1 MAQPSTTTLQ
11 NLSIPNRQAGWFHPN
26 DLFVDQFLFKLPRI
40 EMEMATDSYQFNTA
54 DTIPSIS
61 FLARSETKTLPATNV
76 SLVTS
81 SFERV
86 GNHIELDTYDS
97 ISGRMSNN
105 LEVQARGVKLGLLR
119 ELSDKLIEGTAS
131 PDIIG
136 LRSKT
141 GSSTVG
147 ANNGNANGGFMSL
160 QDIYKA
166 LYTCQPTNDMVGGG
180 AADCAVLN
188 PKALRELLG
197 LINAT
202 DHSQG
207 GRWVEDPELGA
218 PVFEY
223 LGIKWYISDS
233 VPLNETKGSGTNLT
247 SIYFVKLNGPTG
259 LKLLY
264 ARDPECY
271 DVDEFGIH
279 TYSIPINQTQ
289 NRRGLCI
296 EGFYTLVRPERM
308 SVSRLDGIN
317 PTQYA
322 L

>member
-1 MAQPSTTTLQ
+1 MTLPTTTTLQ

-26 DLFVDQFLFKLPRI
+26 DGFRDQFLLKLPRI

-54 DTIPSIS
+54 DSIPAVS
-61 FLARSETKTLPATNV
+61 FLDSADTKSLETTNV
-76 SLVTS
+76 TLNTS
-81 SFERV
+81 IFQRV
-86 GNHIELDTYDS
+86 GDHLQLDTYDS

-105 LEVQARGVKLGLLR
+105 LEVQARGIKLGLLR
-119 ELSDKLIEGTAS
+119 ELSARLINGTSS
-131 PDIIG
+131 PNIIG
-136 LRSKT
+136 LQSKT

-166 LYTCQPTNDMVGGG
+166 LYTCAPTDDLVGGG
-180 AADCAVLN
+180 SADCAVLN

-197 LINAT
+197 LINAS

-207 GRWVEDPELGA
+207 GRWVEDPELSA

-233 VPLNETKGSGTNLT
+233 VPLNETKGTGTNLT
-247 SIYFVKLNGPTG
+247 SIYFLKLNGPTG

-264 ARDPECY
+264 ARDPQCN

-279 TYSIPINQTQ
+279 VYPIPIQMN
-289 NRRGLCI
+289 NNLRGLCV
-296 EGFYTLVRPERM
+296 EGFYTFIRPERM